1 MKNRVLLIDD
11 DALTYSKLNNILNVF
26 ENSFDFKIKLDYA
39 RTLSDATTLL
49 KNKKYDL
56 MILDYF
62 MHENTTES
70 FLFNTKE
77 KYPNLKIEQDT
88 LMNGKHKKIEHMW
101 NFFDTLHDPK
111 TKTYLGEDFAF
122 CKRWND
128 IGGKCYAYILDKIT
142 HVGEHQY
149 TGRFADELIHV
160 DK

>member
-1 MKNRVLLIDD
+1 MLI
-11 DALTYSKLNNILNVF
+11 
-26 ENSFDFKIKLDYA
+26 
-39 RTLSDATTLL
+39 
-49 KNKKYDL
+49 KKETINE
-56 MILDYF
+56 MI
-62 MHENTTES
+62 
-70 FLFNTKE
+70 E
-77 KYPNLKIEQDT
+77 KYQNLKIEQDT